1 MLSPLSP
8 LSPSE
13 LASLLASVESE
24 GRQLSPS
31 ELEAVLSLPPRS
43 ELSPEERRLATIE
56 RLIPRLSD
64 GEAIERLLLERRSLL
79 RLRHGLPLAIEL
91 PLSVCSADLS
101 SPSLS

>member
-1 MLSPLSP
+1 M

-31 ELEAVLSLPPRS
+31 ELEAVLALPPRS

-56 RLIPRLSD
+56 RLLPRLSD
-64 GEAIERLLLERRSLL
+64 GEAIERLQRERRSLL
-79 RLRHGLPLAIEL
+79 RLIHRIPLSVEL

-101 SPSLS
+101 SSPS

>member
-1 MLSPLSP
+1 MLSP

-24 GRQLSPS
+24 GRELSLS
-31 ELEAVLSLPPRS
+31 ELEAVLSLPSPS
-43 ELSPEERRLATIE
+43 ELSPEERRLSTIE
-56 RLIPRLSD
+56 RLLPRLSD
-64 GEAIERLLLERRSLL
+64 GEAIERLQRERRSLL
-79 RLRHGLPLAIEL
+79 RLIHRIPLSVEL

>member
-1 MLSPLSP
+1 MLSP

-24 GRQLSPS
+24 GRQFSPS

-43 ELSPEERRLATIE
+43 ELSPEEKRLATIE
-56 RLIPRLSD
+56 RLLPRLSGD

-79 RLRHGLPLAIEL
+79 RLRHGVPLSVGLP
-91 PLSVCSADLS
+91 PSVCSADLC
-101 SPSLS
+101 SPS

>member
-1 MLSPLSP
+1 M

-13 LASLLASVESE
+13 LASLLASVKSE

-31 ELEAVLSLPPRS
+31 ELEAVLSLPSPS

-56 RLIPRLSD
+56 RLLPRLS
-64 GEAIERLLLERRSLL
+64 GEAAERLLRERRSLL
-79 RLRHGLPLAIEL
+79 RLRHGVPLSVEL

-101 SPSLS
+101 SPSS

>member
-56 RLIPRLSD
+56 RLLPRLSD
-64 GEAIERLLLERRSLL
+64 GETIERLLLERRSLL
-79 RLRHGLPLAIEL
+79 RLRHGLPLSVEL
-91 PLSVCSADLS
+91 PLSVCSADLC
-101 SPSLS
+101 SPS

>member
-1 MLSPLSP
+1 MLPPLSP

-56 RLIPRLSD
+56 RLLPRLSGD
-64 GEAIERLLLERRSLL
+64 GKATERLLLERRSLL
-79 RLRHGLPLAIEL
+79 RLRHGVSLSVEL
-91 PLSVCSADLS
+91 PLSVCSADLC
-101 SPSLS
+101 SPS